1 LKDKTWSSKQSGKRI
16 SSELK
21 DRDSF
26 TTGELKPFLTL
37 PGEEISP
44 VTIRTRLNAL
54 KRRGIITPVG
64 RGLYTLRK
72 LYDYTPEIGQ
82 TLRKV
87 YLELRK
93 RLPLTRICVWKPSWL
108 NEFTLH
114 IASMQTIV
122 VESERETERAVFEV
136 LQEAF
141 GENSTLT
148 GTQLLL
154 NPSAEDIDLYVSDQ
168 TPVIVVGKLI
178 TEAPIRESN
187 GVVVPRLEKMLVD
200 LFTGEPIL
208 EPFGGAEM
216 DRVFRNAFDTYAL
229 NVDTIIRYAARRG
242 KRQEMAEYLTSEK
255 LTGYRE
261 VLDDLR

>member
-1 LKDKTWSSKQSGKRI
+1 MKDEIWSSKRSGKRI

-21 DRDSF
+21 DRDSV

-37 PGEEISP
+37 PREEISP

-54 KRRGIITPVG
+54 KRRGIITPIG

-82 TLRKV
+82 TLREV

-93 RLPLTRICVWKPSWL
+93 RLPLTRICVWRPSWL

-114 IASMQTIV
+114 IVSMQTIV

-136 LQEAF
+136 LQESL
-141 GENSTLT
+141 EKNSSIN
-148 GTQLLL
+148 GIPLLL
-154 NPSAEDIDLYVSDQ
+154 KPSSEDIDLYVSDQ

-178 TEAPIRESN
+178 TEAPIRESD
-187 GVVVPRLEKMLVD
+187 GVVIPRLEKMLVD
-200 LFTGEPIL
+200 LFSGEPVL

-216 DRVFRNAFDTYAL
+216 DSVFRNAFDTYAL
-229 NVDTIIRYAARRG
+229 NVDTILRYAARRG
-242 KRQEMAEYLTSEK
+242 KRQEMVEYLTSKK

-261 VLDDLR
+261 MLDDLR

>member
-1 LKDKTWSSKQSGKRI
+1 LIDLKNKTWSLKRSGERI

-26 TTGELKPFLTL
+26 TTGELKPFLVL

-54 KRRGIITPVG
+54 KRRGIITPIG
-64 RGLYTLRK
+64 RSLYTLRK
-72 LYDYTPEIGQ
+72 LYDYTPEIDQ

-93 RLPLTRICVWKPSWL
+93 RLPLTRICVWRPSWL
-108 NEFTLH
+108 NEFALH
-114 IASMQTIV
+114 IASIQTMV

-136 LQEAF
+136 LQEALKK
-141 GENSTLT
+141 NPSLA
-148 GTQLLL
+148 GTLLL
-154 NPSAEDIDLYVSDQ
+154 LKPSVEDIDLYVSGQ
-168 TPVIVVGKLI
+168 SPATVVGRLI
-178 TEAPIRESN
+178 TEAPIRESG
-187 GVVVPRLEKMLVD
+187 GVVIPRLEKMLVD
-200 LFTGEPIL
+200 LFSAEPVL

-216 DRVFRNAFDTYAL
+216 DSVFRNAFDTYAL

-242 KRQEMAEYLTSEK
+242 KRQEMAEYI
-255 LTGYRE
+255 GYNTFY
-261 VLDDLR
+261 

>member
-1 LKDKTWSSKQSGKRI
+1 MKDKTWSSKRSGKRI

-21 DRDSF
+21 DRDSV

-54 KRRGIITPVG
+54 KRRGIITHIG
-64 RGLYTLRK
+64 RGLYTLKK
-72 LYDYTPEIGQ
+72 LYDYTPEIDRS
-82 TLRKV
+82 LREV
-87 YLELRK
+87 YLALRK
-93 RLPLTRICVWKPSWL
+93 RLPLTRICVWRPSWL
-108 NEFTLH
+108 NEFALH
-114 IASMQTIV
+114 IVSMQTIA

-141 GENSTLT
+141 GKNSTLS

-154 NPSAEDIDLYVSDQ
+154 NPSSEDIDLYVSDQ
-168 TPVIVVGKLI
+168 TPAIVVGKLI
-178 TEAPIRESN
+178 TEAPIREN
-187 GVVVPRLEKMLVD
+187 DGVVVPRLEKMLVD
-200 LFTGEPIL
+200 LFSGEPVL

-242 KRQEMAEYLTSEK
+242 KRQEMAEYI
-255 LTGYRE
+255 GYNTFY
-261 VLDDLR
+261 

>member
-1 LKDKTWSSKQSGKRI
+1 MKDETWSSKRSGKRI

-26 TTGELKPFLTL
+26 TTEELKPFLTL

-54 KRRGIITPVG
+54 KRCGIITHIG
-64 RGLYTLRK
+64 RSLYTLKK
-72 LYDYTPEIGQ
+72 LYDYTPEIDQ

-93 RLPLTRICVWKPSWL
+93 RLPLTRICVWRPFWL
-108 NEFTLH
+108 NEFALH
-114 IASMQTIV
+114 IAFMQTIV

-136 LQEAF
+136 LQESL
-141 GENSTLT
+141 EKNSSLT
-148 GTQLLL
+148 GTLLLL
-154 NPSAEDIDLYVSDQ
+154 NPSAEDVDLYVSGQ
-168 TPVIVVGKLI
+168 SPAIVVGRLI
-178 TEAPIRESN
+178 TEAPVRESD
-187 GVVVPRLEKMLVD
+187 GVIVPRLEKMLVD
-200 LFTGEPIL
+200 LFSGGPVL

-216 DRVFRNAFDTYAL
+216 DRVFRNAFNTYAL
-229 NVDTIIRYAARRG
+229 NVNTIIRYATRRG
-242 KRQEMAEYLTSEK
+242 KRQEMADYLTSKK